1 LIVVAAPGHP
11 LASRTQVSR
20 EALRRARWLLREP
33 GSGTRE
39 EVSHALLGHLHY
51 LEDSLDLGSSE
62 AIKHSVAAGL
72 GISCLS
78 RWVVE
83 EQLASGALVEL

>member
-1 LIVVAAPGHP
+1 
-11 LASRTQVSR
+11 
-20 EALRRARWLLREP
+20 
-33 GSGTRE
+33 
-39 EVSHALLGHLHY
+39 VSHALLGHLHY

-78 RWVVE
+78 PGFERFWE
-83 EQLASGALVEL
+83 HCRAGLGAG